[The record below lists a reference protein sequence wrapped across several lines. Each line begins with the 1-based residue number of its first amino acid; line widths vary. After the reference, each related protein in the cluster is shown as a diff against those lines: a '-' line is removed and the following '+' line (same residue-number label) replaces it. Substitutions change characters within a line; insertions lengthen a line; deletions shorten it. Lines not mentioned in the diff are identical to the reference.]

1 MSNKEIIEV
10 AFQGLICR
18 RPVQAENFKRRCHSK
33 DPLYCP
39 GCAKIHTRHTQMIIW
54 SGLNRNR
61 ELSVQ
66 NVEIDANHDF
76 YFVTLTAPSF
86 GKVHRVN
93 KSSSTPTPC
102 ACKKK
107 HVATDACASTPINP
121 SKYDYR
127 GQILWN
133 VWSNDLYKRT
143 QERLMRRLPGTE
155 MCSVRELQVRGVV
168 HYHILIRVPKG
179 VGKKKTMKE
188 IRGMKTH
195 SIVKDGETYTWGYQ
209 GFDAKQ
215 VKIDGENLSKTV
227 WYLSKLVGYTTKNIG
242 VSENLFEKPKL
253 EFMQMLREVGKTV
266 RCHRR
271 NCEGEACKESAH
283 EDLGI
288 HGYQFTQT
296 SGWSFFGYTYSS
308 LQEAMRVRAEALA
321 AESDDPE
328 AFQKALDRDYNHLPI
343 IARLEMEDIIGQENL
358 QQVNPSRKAF
368 SERWAQNWIS

>member
-1 MSNKEIIEV
+1 MSIKEVIE
-10 AFQGLICR
+10 AAENMLICS
-18 RPVQAENFKRRCHSK
+18 RPVDTDGFKRRCHSK

-66 NVEIDANHDF
+66 NVEIDGNYDF

-86 GKVHRVN
+86 GSVHRVN

-107 HVATDACASTPINP
+107 HLATDACGSTPINP
-121 SKYDYR
+121 TKYNYR

-133 VWSNDLYKRT
+133 VWSNDLYRRT
-143 QERLMRRLPGTE
+143 QERLRRRLPGTE
-155 MCSVRELQVRGVV
+155 MCSVRELQVRGAV

-179 VGKKKTMKE
+179 TGKKKTMKE
-188 IRGMKTH
+188 IRGMRKH
-195 SIVKDGETYTWGYQ
+195 AIVKNGETYTWGAL

-242 VSENLFEKPKL
+242 VSENLGEKPKL
-253 EFMQMLREVGKTV
+253 EFMQKLREVGATV
-266 RCHRR
+266 KCHKSD
-271 NCEGEACKESAH
+271 CKGAECAETAH
-283 EDLGI
+283 VDLGL
-288 HGYQFTQT
+288 HGHQFTQT
-296 SGWSFFGYTYSS
+296 DGWSFFGYTYAS
-308 LQEAMRVRAEALA
+308 LQKAMRERAEAIA

-328 AFQKALDRDYNHLPI
+328 AYQKALDRDYHHIPI
-343 IARLEMEDIIGQENL
+343 IEQLRMADIIGEDKL
-358 QQVNPSRKAF
+358 QQVNPKRKALA
-368 SERWAQNWIS
+368 ERWAQAWIS